1 MNQKTDFSPY
11 HNILIKIKNT
21 LFSEKFMEL
30 CARCFFFGVGA
41 CTFAFVSIGV
51 FVLFITPRPAP
62 CDCVDLNAIKTSMS
76 LSGNVSIVAQSP
88 FDNTCEI
95 IIETDK
101 NRLTYYVSK
110 DYVIEGQMI
119 LKPGWNHSNE
129 QKKTI
134 KPTRKKLAN
143 TDNGSP
149 DITSASIN

>member
-1 MNQKTDFSPY
+1 MNQKTDFSSY
-11 HNILIKIKNT
+11 HNILIKIKNA
-21 LFSEKFMEL
+21 LFSEKFIEL

-51 FVLFITPRPAP
+51 FVLFTTPRPDP
-62 CDCVDLNAIKTSMS
+62 CDCVNLDAIKTSMS
-76 LSGNVSIVAQSP
+76 LPGNVSIVAQSP

-95 IIETDK
+95 ILETDK

-129 QKKTI
+129 QEKPI
-134 KPTRKKLAN
+134 KAVRKKLAK

-149 DITSASIN
+149 NINSASIN